1 MAEGIQLPGRGDQV
15 TQENAVLILHALADC
30 DNDIVALL
38 FQLCDAGQERFL
50 VKGALGQQNQVG
62 AVAVRACGQAGGS
75 GQPAGVAAHDLRH
88 RHAAQVVDAGI
99 ADDFLQ
105 NRGNVLR
112 CTAVAGGVV
121 GQHQVVVD
129 GLGYADEADLAVYG
143 LAVGTQFG
151 DRVHRVITANV
162 EHRADVVLL
171 EQLKQL
177 QKRLLVHRG
186 VGQLVAAASQEA
198 GRRTLEQLN
207 IHLIAQDRV
216 QVNELALQH
225 ALNAVLHTVDMGC
238 TAGLRGLVDTR
249 QAGVDDSSRA
259 TRLPYQNV
267 LHRFT
272 SRIFYFIYYKT

>member
-1 MAEGIQLPGRGDQV
+1 MPLKNCLVAEGVQLPGRGDQV

-88 RHAAQVVDAGI
+88 RHAAQVVDTGI

-105 NRGNVLR
+105 NRGNVLC

-129 GLGYADEADLAVYG
+129 GLGYANEADLAVYG
-143 LAVGTQFG
+143 LAVGTQFEI
-151 DRVHRVITANV
+151 VSI
-162 EHRADVVLL
+162 E
-171 EQLKQL
+171 
-177 QKRLLVHRG
+177 
-186 VGQLVAAASQEA
+186 S
-198 GRRTLEQLN
+198 
-207 IHLIAQDRV
+207 
-216 QVNELALQH
+216 
-225 ALNAVLHTVDMGC
+225 
-238 TAGLRGLVDTR
+238 
-249 QAGVDDSSRA
+249 
-259 TRLPYQNV
+259 LPPM
-267 LHRFT
+267 
-272 SRIFYFIYYKT
+272 